1 MKRILSVNEAIKI
14 INTLKRNRQTIVL
27 AGGCFDILHLG
38 HVKFLE
44 TAKQNGEVL
53 FVFVES
59 DKAVRKIKGKG
70 RPINTQ
76 QERAQV
82 LSSIRAVDY
91 VVKIPFLKTNKEYD
105 NLVVK
110 LQPSILAA
118 VKGSGQMEHNL
129 RQAKLT
135 GAKIFEIIEKIPN
148 RSTSKIAGI
157 IIKENQL

>member
-14 INTLKRNRQTIVL
+14 INTLKKNQQTIIL
-27 AGGCFDILHLG
+27 AGGCFDVLHLG

-44 TAKQNGEVL
+44 AAKNSGNVL

-70 RPINTQ
+70 RPISNQ

-91 VVKIPFLKTNKEYD
+91 VIKIPFLETNEGYD

-110 LQPSILAA
+110 LQPSILAT
-118 VKGSGQMEHNL
+118 VKGSGQLEHNL

-135 GAKIFEIIEKIPN
+135 GAKILEVIERIPN
-148 RSTSKIAGI
+148 RSTSKIAEI